1 MEVSGTRF
9 WKVTLGNKFVFLV
22 RLPLARGGMF
32 GFTRG
37 KLKVKDIFI
46 SFTNFSGVLLTFDRD
61 FRRFSF
67 YNFDNGTEE
76 SCKEN

>member
-1 MEVSGTRF
+1 
-9 WKVTLGNKFVFLV
+9 
-22 RLPLARGGMF
+22 MF

-37 KLKVKDIFI
+37 KLKVKDISI
-46 SFTNFSGVLLTFDRD
+46 SFTNFFRVLLTFDRD

-67 YNFDNGTEE
+67 YNFDNEQE